1 MHASWVRRFG
11 WIAAVAVLLGLYLV
25 PAASAS
31 TIPSTG
37 TACAPV
43 IHVVCRGETLYR
55 IAARYGVS
63 VQAIVAANGIWNPN
77 AIYAGQRLVIPGC
90 GSWSPPP
97 PPPPACY
104 TCPPPPAGCSVHY
117 TVHPGDTLTRI
128 AYRYGTTISNLMRC
142 NAIANPN
149 RIYAGQSLCICGG
162 IGPVF
167 PPGPPGP

>member
-1 MHASWVRRFG
+1 MLHGCAGSAGSQQSPSCWVYTWCRHVGEHNPQYRD
-11 WIAAVAVLLGLYLV
+11 GLR
-25 PAASAS
+25 
-31 TIPSTG
+31 PSDSR
-37 TACAPV
+37 
-43 IHVVCRGETLYR
+43 VCRGETLYR